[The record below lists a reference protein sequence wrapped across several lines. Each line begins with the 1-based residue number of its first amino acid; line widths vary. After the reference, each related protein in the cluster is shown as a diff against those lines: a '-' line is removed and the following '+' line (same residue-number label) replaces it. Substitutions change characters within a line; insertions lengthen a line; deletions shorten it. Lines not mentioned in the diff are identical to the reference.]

1 MKAPSRHI
9 SVEQE
14 INYALQRFQSSF
26 GLNIEGLT
34 KDQKYSLM
42 NQLALIA
49 KAGYNQAMDKML
61 SLQEEEM
68 DFNLDKWSK
77 ILISIK

>member
-14 INYALQRFQSSF
+14 INFALQLFKDI
-26 GLNIEGLT
+26 GLDLNSL
-34 KDQKYSLM
+34 DNLQKTSLLFELE
-42 NQLALIA
+42 NIA

-61 SLQEEEM
+61 SLQNEHM
-68 DFNLDKWSK
+68 D
-77 ILISIK
+77 SIQIVVSI